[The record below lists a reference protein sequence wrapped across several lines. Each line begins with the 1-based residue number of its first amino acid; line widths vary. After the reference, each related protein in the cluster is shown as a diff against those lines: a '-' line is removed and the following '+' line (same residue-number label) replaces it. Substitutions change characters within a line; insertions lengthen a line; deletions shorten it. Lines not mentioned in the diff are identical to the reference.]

1 MGRCILFCGRPVE
14 ETDLLGL
21 VREAGDLVIGAD
33 GGYLTARRLGFQPD
47 LILGDFD
54 SAPMPEAAGNVEVHP
69 AHKDETDCVL
79 GVDAGLERGF
89 TDFIIL
95 GGTGGR
101 LDHTVANLQ
110 TLGYLADRGARGEL
124 RDRDCWAR
132 VIRDETITLPRG
144 AFLGEGAYL
153 SLFALGGGCQVT
165 ETGVEYPLDRYPLRP
180 FYPLGVSNHILDT
193 ACITAR
199 GTLLV
204 MLCRENRE
212 VRH

>member
-1 MGRCILFCGRPVE
+1 MARCIIFCGRPME
-14 ETDLLGL
+14 EADLLGL
-21 VREAGDLVIGAD
+21 RREAGDLVIGAD
-33 GGYLTARRLGFQPD
+33 GGYLTAQRLGFPPD

-54 SAPMPEAAGNVEVHP
+54 SAPMPRAAGNIEVHP
-69 AHKDETDCVL
+69 ARKDETDCVL
-79 GVDAGLERGF
+79 AVDAGLERGF
-89 TDFIIL
+89 SDFVIL

-132 VIRDETITLPRG
+132 VIRDETVTIPRG
-144 AFLGEGAYL
+144 ALLGERAYL
-153 SLFALGGGCQVT
+153 SLFALGGTCRVT
-165 ETGVEYPLDRYPLRP
+165 ENGVEYPLDRHPLTP

-193 ACITAR
+193 AVITAQ

-204 MLCRENRE
+204 MLCREN
-212 VRH
+212 

>member
-1 MGRCILFCGRPVE
+1 MPRCIIFCGRPVE
-14 ETDLLGL
+14 EADLLGL
-21 VREAGDLVIGAD
+21 RREAGDLMVGAD
-33 GGYLTARRLGFQPD
+33 SGYLTARRLGFPPD

-54 SAPMPEAAGNVEVHP
+54 SAPMPQAAGNVEVHP

-79 GVDAGLERGF
+79 AVDAGLSRGF
-89 TDFIIL
+89 TDFVIL

-110 TLGYLADRGARGEL
+110 TLGYLAGQGARGEL

-132 VIRDETITLPRG
+132 VVRDETVTIPRG

-153 SLFALGGGCQVT
+153 SLFALGGTCIVT
-165 ETGVEYPLDRYPLRP
+165 ETGVEYPLDRYPLSP

-193 ACITAR
+193 AVITAE

-204 MLCRENRE
+204 MLCRPS
-212 VRH
+212 

>member
-1 MGRCILFCGRPVE
+1 MPRCIIFCGRPVE

-21 VREAGDLVIGAD
+21 RREAGDLVVGAD
-33 GGYLTARRLGFQPD
+33 SGYLTARRLGFPPD

-54 SAPMPEAAGNVEVHP
+54 SAPMPQAAGNVEVHP

-79 GVDAGLERGF
+79 AVDAGLSRGF
-89 TDFIIL
+89 TDFVIL

-110 TLGYLADRGARGEL
+110 TLGYLTGQGARGEL

-132 VIRDETITLPRG
+132 VVRDETVAIPRG

-153 SLFALGGGCQVT
+153 SLFALGGTCIVT
-165 ETGVEYPLDRYPLRP
+165 ETGVEYPLDRYPLSP

-193 ACITAR
+193 AVITAE

-204 MLCRENRE
+204 MLCRSN
-212 VRH
+212 

>member
-1 MGRCILFCGRPVE
+1 MSRCIIFCGRPMAE
-14 ETDLLGL
+14 ADLLGL
-21 VREAGDLVIGAD
+21 TRQPGDLVIGAD
-33 GGYLTARRLGFQPD
+33 GGYLTARRLGFLPD

-79 GVDAGLERGF
+79 GVDAGLERGYREF
-89 TDFIIL
+89 VIL

-144 AFLGEGAYL
+144 TLLGEGAYL
-153 SLFALGGGCQVT
+153 SLFALGGECRVT
-165 ETGVEYPLDRYPLRP
+165 ETGVEYPLDRCPLSP

-193 ACITAR
+193 AAITAE

-204 MLCRENRE
+204 MLCRQN
-212 VRH
+212 

>member
-1 MGRCILFCGRPVE
+1 MTRCIIFCGRPVE
-14 ETDLLGL
+14 EADLLGL
-21 VREAGDLVIGAD
+21 RREAGDLVVGAD
-33 GGYLTARRLGFQPD
+33 SGYLTARRLGFPPD

-54 SAPMPEAAGNVEVHP
+54 SAPMPQAAGNVEVHP

-79 GVDAGLERGF
+79 AVDAGLSRGF
-89 TDFIIL
+89 TDCVIL

-110 TLGYLADRGARGEL
+110 TLGYLAGQGARGEL

-132 VIRDETITLPRG
+132 VVRDETVTIPRG

-153 SLFALGGGCQVT
+153 SLFALGGTCIVT
-165 ETGVEYPLDRYPLRP
+165 ETGVEYPLDRYPLSP
-180 FYPLGVSNHILDT
+180 FYPLGVSNHILNT
-193 ACITAR
+193 AVITAE

-204 MLCRENRE
+204 MLCRSN
-212 VRH
+212 

>member
-1 MGRCILFCGRPVE
+1 MPRCIIFCGRPVE

-21 VREAGDLVIGAD
+21 RREAGDLVVGAD
-33 GGYLTARRLGFQPD
+33 SGYLTARRLGFPPD

-54 SAPMPEAAGNVEVHP
+54 SAPMPQAAGNVEVHP

-79 GVDAGLERGF
+79 AVDAGLSRGF
-89 TDFIIL
+89 TDFVIL

-110 TLGYLADRGARGEL
+110 TLGYLAGRGARGEL
-124 RDRDCWAR
+124 RDRDCWVR
-132 VIRDETITLPRG
+132 VVRDETVTIPRG

-153 SLFALGGGCQVT
+153 SLFALGGTCIVT
-165 ETGVEYPLDRYPLRP
+165 ETGVEYPLDRYPLSP
-180 FYPLGVSNHILDT
+180 FYPLGVSNHILNT
-193 ACITAR
+193 AVITAE

-204 MLCRENRE
+204 MLCRSN
-212 VRH
+212 

>member
-1 MGRCILFCGRPVE
+1 MPRCIIFCGRPVE

-21 VREAGDLVIGAD
+21 RREAGDLVVGAD
-33 GGYLTARRLGFQPD
+33 SGYLTARRLGFPPD

-54 SAPMPEAAGNVEVHP
+54 SAPMPQAAGNVEVHP

-79 GVDAGLERGF
+79 AVDAGLSRGF
-89 TDFIIL
+89 TDFVIL

-110 TLGYLADRGARGEL
+110 TLGYLAGRGARGEL

-132 VIRDETITLPRG
+132 VVRDETVTIPRG

-153 SLFALGGGCQVT
+153 SLFALGGTCIVT
-165 ETGVEYPLDRYPLRP
+165 ETGVEYPLDRDPLSP
-180 FYPLGVSNHILDT
+180 FYPLGVSNHILNT
-193 ACITAR
+193 AVITAE

-204 MLCRENRE
+204 MLCRSN
-212 VRH
+212 